1 MKCSCLSVS
10 SLICFGPLNAKL
22 IYEVTTGK
30 PLLPE
35 LDAVVATFVAL
46 DQAIT
51 PIFLYLFDNS
61 LRNSIHEFFGL
72 SSRRGNIQVAL
83 QSRGLLIAN
92 GGGLIF
98 RRGSAG
104 VANTVKA
111 NEADTVKGKPNYVP
125 IASAS
130 PTE

>member
-1 MKCSCLSVS
+1 MSAS

-22 IYEVTTGK
+22 FYEVATGK

-72 SSRRGNIQVAL
+72 LSRRENFQVAL
-83 QSRGLLIAN
+83 QGRGLLIAE
-92 GGGLIF
+92 GAAAVAGVVL

-111 NEADTVKGKPNYVP
+111 NEAETIKAKPSYFP
-125 IASAS
+125 IKS
-130 PTE
+130 TE